1 MLWVINLKKN
11 YKNLLLIIIFVFV
24 LGISVNVFAADT
36 SCTGVFTAEFIEA
49 LDKYVYVPIKFI
61 APIGLILLT
70 GFDYAKVVFS
80 GKKEDMSKVTT
91 HFMKRFVAALII
103 FFAPDVIT
111 LLVDLVQQN
120 SIKSCLN
127 QF

>member
-1 MLWVINLKKN
+1 MLWVINLKNN
-11 YKNLLLIIIFVFV
+11 YKNLLLIIVFVFV
-24 LGISVNVFAADT
+24 LGISVNVFAAGE
-36 SCTGVFTAEFIEA
+36 SCTGVFTAEFLDA
-49 LDKYVYVPIKFI
+49 LNKYVYVPIKWL
-61 APIGLILLT
+61 APILLVLLT

-80 GKKEDMSKVTT
+80 GKKEDMTKVTS

-111 LLVDLVQQN
+111 IIVDLVQQN
-120 SIKSCLN
+120 SIKSCMN